1 MRGETDMLV
10 PEEMLKVEP
19 AGMTERLRRLKRAL
33 NEAQPS
39 VCIERARYFTESWK
53 QTEGQPVIL
62 RRAKAFRNICRNIPV
77 RIYDDELIV
86 GSTGNHRRSAAV
98 CPELSWRWID
108 EEMDGFANRTQD
120 PYHITEEQIRTLREE
135 IFPHWKGKS
144 LEDAF
149 LSQLPSETA
158 KLMVDTGI
166 LDNDMKWRNA
176 VGEITP
182 DYQDVLF
189 TKGFRGLRDEAARH
203 LERLSPTDKESI
215 EKIDFY
221 RAAMETS
228 QGIIDLAQRY
238 AEKAETLV
246 ARETDPARRKELEQ
260 IAGNCRNVPA
270 NPPRTFWEAVQ
281 FVWFTQMGS
290 ILEENSLALNIGRFD
305 QFMYPFYAADISG
318 NLISQTFAQE
328 LVECFW
334 IKLSEWVWAISKN
347 TANYFAGYNSFQN
360 LTVGGRKRDGSDAA
374 NELSYMC
381 LKATAN
387 VKTHQPGLSVR
398 VHPDTPQEFL
408 IEVAKLVRMG
418 TGFPAIHNDRTGVEM
433 LLAAGLAPE
442 DARDWNN
449 CGCVVP
455 HFRKNGEWTAAVNVN
470 LAAAIEYAL
479 NNGKS
484 RMTGEQMGLATGKA
498 EDLTSFKE
506 LEKAFYRQLEN
517 LIDHAKRGNL
527 LAQKIHAEKIPRP
540 YISLLV
546 DGPMTKGSDL
556 SRGSAVYT
564 VGSVLTGIGLA
575 DVANSLAAV
584 KRLVFEENRTTL
596 EELNQALNVNWE
608 GYEALRNLALSC
620 PKYGNDDDYVD
631 RFAMD
636 VSEFYSREV
645 RKDDDFWGVHYNSA
659 FMGISNYV
667 PMGVPVGATPD
678 GRLAGSPLTEGCSP
692 HAGTDVTS
700 PTATMR
706 SIAKL
711 NHEGH
716 SGGTLLNMKFSP
728 EALEDDRNL
737 ARFTDMIRAY
747 FELGA
752 FHVQFNVI
760 STETLRDAQRHP
772 ENYQD
777 LLVRVAGYSTRFV
790 VLSRAMQDAI
800 IARNTYERV

>member
-1 MRGETDMLV
+1 MLV
-10 PEEMLKVEP
+10 PENMLKVEP
-19 AGMTERLRRLKRAL
+19 AGMSNRLRRLKDAFNAAR
-33 NEAQPS
+33 PS
-39 VCIERARYFTESWK
+39 VCIERARFFTESWK
-53 QTEGQPVIL
+53 QTKGEPVIL
-62 RRAKAFRNICRNIPV
+62 RRAKAFRNVCKNIPV

-86 GSTGNHRRSAAV
+86 GSTGSHHRSAAI
-98 CPELSWRWID
+98 CPELSWRWVD
-108 EEMDGFANRTQD
+108 DEMDRFAERTQD

-135 IFPHWKGKS
+135 IFPEWEGQS
-144 LEDAF
+144 LEEAF
-149 LSQLPSETA
+149 LSRLPSETA
-158 KLMVDTGI
+158 KLIVDTGI

-189 TKGFRGLRDEAARH
+189 KKGFRGLHDEAARR
-203 LERLSPTDKESI
+203 LDSLSPVDEKSIDRINFYSAVMESSKGII
-215 EKIDFY
+215 ELAERY
-221 RAAMETS
+221 ATEAAAMS
-228 QGIIDLAQRY
+228 
-238 AEKAETLV
+238 K
-246 ARETDPARRKELEQ
+246 RETDPARREELRKISE
-260 IAGNCRNVPA
+260 NCRNVPA

-281 FVWFTQMGS
+281 FLWFTQMGS
-290 ILEENSLALNIGRFD
+290 IFEENSLALNIGRFD
-305 QFMYPFYAADISG
+305 QSMYPYYEEDIASG
-318 NLISQTFAQE
+318 RMAQSFAQE
-328 LVECFW
+328 LVECLW

-360 LTVGGRKRDGSDAA
+360 LTIGGRKRDGSDAV

-381 LKATAN
+381 LKATAD

-398 VHPDTPQEFL
+398 IHPDTPQEFL
-408 IEVAKLVRMG
+408 IEVSKLVRLG
-418 TGFPAIHNDRTGVEM
+418 TGFPAIHNDRTGMEM
-433 LLAAGLAPE
+433 LLAAGLAPQ

-470 LAAAIEYAL
+470 LAAAMEYAL
-479 NNGKS
+479 NDGKS
-484 RMTGEQMGLATGKA
+484 RMTGRQMGLPTGKA
-498 EDLTSFKE
+498 QDYASFEE
-506 LEKAFYRQLEN
+506 LEEAYYRQLQN
-517 LIDHAKRGNL
+517 LIEHAKRGNL
-527 LAQKIHAEKIPRP
+527 LAQKIHAEMVPRP

-546 DGPMTKGSDL
+546 DGPMEKGADL
-556 SRGSAVYT
+556 SKGSAVYT

-575 DVANSLAAV
+575 DVANSFAAV
-584 KRLVFEENRTTL
+584 RRLVFEEKKTTL
-596 EELNQALNVNWE
+596 KELNAALDKNWE
-608 GYEALRNLALSC
+608 GFETLRKLALSC

-645 RKDDDFWGVHYNSA
+645 RKDNDFWGVHYNSA

-667 PMGVPVGATPD
+667 PMGAPIGATPD
-678 GRLAGSPLTEGCSP
+678 GRFAGSPLTEGCSP

-728 EALEDDRNL
+728 EALGDDKDL
-737 ARFTDMIRAY
+737 VRFADLIRAY

-760 STETLRDAQRHP
+760 STKTLREAQRHP

-790 VLSRAMQDAI
+790 VLSKEMQDAI
-800 IARNTYERV
+800 IARNTYERI